1 MKIFYKKFQIEMPTE
16 LMEFMKAYEQQNSS
30 LKHANKK
37 AKGKPLKVLFLNLF
51 IKANTFF
58 RLETLFSSNLL
69 QK

>member
-37 AKGKPLKVLFLNLF
+37 AKGKPLKVLFLKF
-51 IKANTFF
+51 IHKNKYFF
-58 RLETLFSSNLL
+58 
-69 QK
+69 